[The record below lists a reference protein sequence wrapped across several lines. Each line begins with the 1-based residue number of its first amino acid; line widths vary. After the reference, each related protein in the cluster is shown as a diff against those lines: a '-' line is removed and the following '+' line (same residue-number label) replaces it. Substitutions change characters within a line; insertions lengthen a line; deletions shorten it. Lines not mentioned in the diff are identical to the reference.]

1 MKKVRL
7 RLCRA
12 LGLAFV
18 VGSCGLSGCSNDG
31 PTPAPESKGSRDKVQ
46 KARETSQVGD
56 APAAKK
62 PGRR

>member
-1 MKKVRL
+1 MKKVKL
-7 RLCRA
+7 GLSWA
-12 LGLAFV
+12 LGVATVAGALSLA
-18 VGSCGLSGCSNDG
+18 GCSNDG

>member
-7 RLCRA
+7 GLCRG
-12 LGLAFV
+12 LGLALV
-18 VGSCGLSGCSNDG
+18 VGSFGVAGCSNDG

-46 KARETSQVGD
+46 KDRETKQVGD